1 VNTIESLK
9 VGRPWISALLTYA
22 AFSRL
27 TRSKGCGRLPAGDID
42 IYYKRFGCGEP
53 VLLLHGG
60 FMVSEGWAAQ
70 MPALARDHM
79 VIAMDSRGH
88 GRTNLGTAP
97 LTYRQMGRDV
107 ANFIER
113 LGVGPAHV
121 IGSSDGGIAGLA
133 LALERPDLLRSLVL
147 LGTSFNTSN
156 YSREAMREIDRF
168 LSPRAPVLL
177 GLRGLRRLM
186 NPEPWT
192 GRRFV
197 ASMRKLWTTL
207 PDFTVEELG
216 TICTPT
222 LVIGCD
228 KDEFLSL
235 SDDPL
240 EVFRE
245 TAAAMP
251 NAELAVIPGGTHT
264 VNINRPGVVNEL
276 ILNFIASV

>member
-88 GRTNLGTAP
+88 GRTTLGTAQ
-97 LTYRQMGRDV
+97 LTYRQMGLDV
-107 ANFIER
+107 ANLIER

-147 LGTSFNTSN
+147 LGTS
-156 YSREAMREIDRF
+156 F